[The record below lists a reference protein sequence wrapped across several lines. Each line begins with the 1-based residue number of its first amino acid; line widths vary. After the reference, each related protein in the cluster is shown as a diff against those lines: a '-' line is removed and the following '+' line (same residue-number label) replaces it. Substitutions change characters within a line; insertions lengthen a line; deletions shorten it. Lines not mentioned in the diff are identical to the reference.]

1 MALNIIVDIQE
12 TLGTVFK
19 FKDFR
24 NKKKFNSDEIIGTS
38 IVIFD
43 SYGNEHTVVIDKLAE
58 KLSVLNTLK
67 VFDDVEFQD
76 LQGKVYG
83 TSRED
88 STFVQLRLALTADGI
103 RKVDQNGK

>member
-1 MALNIIVDIQE
+1 MALNIVVDIPE
-12 TLGTVFK
+12 TIGNVFK
-19 FKDFR
+19 FKEFR
-24 NKKKFNSDEIIGTS
+24 NKKKFNSDEIVGTS
-38 IVIFD
+38 IIVFD
-43 SYGNEHTVVIDKLAE
+43 RFGNEHIVVIDKLAE

-88 STFVQLRLALTADGI
+88 STFVQLKLSLTAENL
-103 RKVDQNGK
+103 RKVD

>member
-1 MALNIIVDIQE
+1 MALNIVVDIPA
-12 TLGTVFK
+12 TIGSVFK
-19 FKDFR
+19 FKEFR

-43 SYGNEHTVVIDKLAE
+43 SLGNEHIVVIDKLAE

-88 STFVQLRLALTADGI
+88 STFVQLRLALTADNI
-103 RKVDQNGK
+103 RKVD

>member
-1 MALNIIVDIQE
+1 MALNIVVDIPA
-12 TLGTVFK
+12 TIGNVFK
-19 FKDFR
+19 FKEFR

-67 VFDDVEFQD
+67 VFDDVEFQN
-76 LQGKVYG
+76 LKGKVYG
-83 TSRED
+83 TSREE
-88 STFVQLRLALTADGI
+88 STFVQLKLALTADNI
-103 RKVDQNGK
+103 RKVE

>member
-1 MALNIIVDIQE
+1 MALNIVVDIPA
-12 TLGTVFK
+12 TIGSIFK
-19 FKDFR
+19 FKEFR
-24 NKKKFNSDEIIGTS
+24 NKKKFNSDEIVGTS
-38 IVIFD
+38 IVVFD
-43 SYGNEHTVVIDKLAE
+43 SLGNEHIVVIDKLAE

-88 STFVQLRLALTADGI
+88 STSVQLRLALTADNI
-103 RKVDQNGK
+103 RKVD

>member
-1 MALNIIVDIQE
+1 MALNIVVDIPA
-12 TLGTVFK
+12 TIGSIFK
-19 FKDFR
+19 FKEFR
-24 NKKKFNSDEIIGTS
+24 NKKKFNSDEIVGTS
-38 IVIFD
+38 IVVFD
-43 SYGNEHTVVIDKLAE
+43 SLGNEHIVVIDKLAE

-103 RKVDQNGK
+103 RKVD

>member
-1 MALNIIVDIQE
+1 MALNIIVNIQE

-19 FKDFR
+19 FKEFR
-24 NKKKFNSDEIIGTS
+24 NKKQFNTNEIVGTS
-38 IVIFD
+38 IVVFD
-43 SYGNEHTVVIDKLAE
+43 SLGNEHIVVIDKLAE

-67 VFDDVEFQD
+67 VFDDVEFQN

-88 STFVQLRLALTADGI
+88 STFVQLKLSLTAENI
-103 RKVDQNGK
+103 RKVE

>member
-19 FKDFR
+19 FKEFR
-24 NKKKFNSDEIIGTS
+24 NKKQFNTNEIVGTS
-38 IVIFD
+38 IVVFD
-43 SYGNEHTVVIDKLAE
+43 SLGNEHIVVIDKLAE

-67 VFDDVEFQD
+67 VFDDVEFQN

-88 STFVQLRLALTADGI
+88 STFVQLKLSLTAENI
-103 RKVDQNGK
+103 RKVE

>member
-1 MALNIIVDIQE
+1 MALNIVVDIPA
-12 TLGTVFK
+12 TTGNIFK
-19 FKDFR
+19 FKEFR
-24 NKKKFNSDEIIGTS
+24 TKKKFNSDEIVGTS
-38 IVIFD
+38 IIVFD
-43 SYGNEHTVVIDKLAE
+43 RFGNEHIIVIDKLAE

-88 STFVQLRLALTADGI
+88 STFVQLKLALTADNI
-103 RKVDQNGK
+103 RKVE

>member
-19 FKDFR
+19 FKEFR
-24 NKKKFNSDEIIGTS
+24 NKKQFNTNEIVGTS
-38 IVIFD
+38 IVVFD
-43 SYGNEHTVVIDKLAE
+43 SLGNEHIVVIDKLAE

-67 VFDDVEFQD
+67 VFDDVEFQN

-88 STFVQLRLALTADGI
+88 STFVQLKLSLTAENI
-103 RKVDQNGK
+103 RTVE

>member
-1 MALNIIVDIQE
+1 MALKIVVNIPATIGNI
-12 TLGTVFK
+12 FK
-19 FKDFR
+19 FKEFR

-38 IVIFD
+38 IVVFD
-43 SYGNEHTVVIDKLAE
+43 GFGNEHTVVIDKLAE

-88 STFVQLRLALTADGI
+88 STFVQLRLSLVADNI
-103 RKVDQNGK
+103 RKVD

>member
-1 MALNIIVDIQE
+1 MALNIVVDIPA
-12 TLGTVFK
+12 TIGSVFK
-19 FKDFR
+19 FKEFR

-43 SYGNEHTVVIDKLAE
+43 SLGNEHIVVIDKLAE

-83 TSRED
+83 TSREN
-88 STFVQLRLALTADGI
+88 STFVQLKLSLSAENI
-103 RKVDQNGK
+103 RKVD

>member
-1 MALNIIVDIQE
+1 MALNIVVDIPA
-12 TLGTVFK
+12 TIGSIFK
-19 FKDFR
+19 FKEFR
-24 NKKKFNSDEIIGTS
+24 NKKKFNSDEIVGTS
-38 IVIFD
+38 IVVFD
-43 SYGNEHTVVIDKLAE
+43 SLGNEHIVVIDKLAE

-88 STFVQLRLALTADGI
+88 STFVQLRLALTADNI
-103 RKVDQNGK
+103 RKVD

>member
-1 MALNIIVDIQE
+1 MALNIVVDIPA
-12 TLGTVFK
+12 TIGSVFK
-19 FKDFR
+19 FKEFR

-43 SYGNEHTVVIDKLAE
+43 SLGNEHIVVIDKLAE

-83 TSRED
+83 TSREN
-88 STFVQLRLALTADGI
+88 STFVQLKLSLTAENI
-103 RKVDQNGK
+103 RKVD

>member
-1 MALNIIVDIQE
+1 MALNIVVDIPA
-12 TLGTVFK
+12 TIGNVFK
-19 FKDFR
+19 FKEFR
-24 NKKKFNSDEIIGTS
+24 NKKKFNSDEIVGTS
-38 IVIFD
+38 IIVFD
-43 SYGNEHTVVIDKLAE
+43 RFGNEHIVVIDKLAE

-88 STFVQLRLALTADGI
+88 STFVQLKLSLTAENL
-103 RKVDQNGK
+103 RKVD